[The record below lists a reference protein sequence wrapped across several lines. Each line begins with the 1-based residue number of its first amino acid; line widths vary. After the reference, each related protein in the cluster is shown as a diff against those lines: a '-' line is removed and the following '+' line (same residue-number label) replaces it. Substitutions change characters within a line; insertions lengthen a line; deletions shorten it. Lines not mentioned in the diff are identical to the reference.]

1 LLHPPYYQLS
11 YDLKRRKPTL
21 FYQGKGKEG
30 LLSRLRDYLKGEK
43 VDFSFLSLDLSFL
56 PPFTQKVLTIVRQ
69 IPYGVVYSYGEVAEM
84 LGDKKKARAVGQAL
98 RKNPFPIIIPCH
110 RVIKGDRTL
119 GGYTGGLRLKRW
131 LLQNEGIEIKGRK
144 VLKWKG

>member
-1 LLHPPYYQLS
+1 M
-11 YDLKRRKPTL
+11 
-21 FYQGKGKEG
+21 
-30 LLSRLRDYLKGEK
+30 
-43 VDFSFLSLDLSFL
+43 
-56 PPFTQKVLTIVRQ
+56 RQ

-84 LGDKKKARAVGQAL
+84 LGDKRKARAVGQAL